1 MQKQD
6 ADQNLKRGLQQ
17 RKCRKVVLGLAGAA
31 VLLSLALGS
40 ALMGYPLMTSLV
52 PKLPYRPAG
61 IAAHLAWYFQGGQ
74 LKAEVRTYA
83 AMFRYFVIPEKEM
96 PTAVTFTNLPV
107 AEKAGSS
114 KPIS

>member
-1 MQKQD
+1 MQKQN
-6 ADQNLKRGLQQ
+6 ADQSL
-17 RKCRKVVLGLAGAA
+17 KCRLNQRQSWKVALR
-31 VLLSLALGS
+31 LLVIALLSSLALGS
-40 ALMGYPLMTSLV
+40 AVLTYPVLTSMA

-83 AMFRYFVIPEKEM
+83 AMFRYFVIPEKEL
-96 PTAVTFTNLPV
+96 PTVVTFTNLPV